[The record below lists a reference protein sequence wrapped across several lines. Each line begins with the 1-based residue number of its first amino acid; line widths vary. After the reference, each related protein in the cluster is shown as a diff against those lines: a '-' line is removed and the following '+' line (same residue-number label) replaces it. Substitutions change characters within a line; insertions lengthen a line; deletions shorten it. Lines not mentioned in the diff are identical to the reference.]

1 MSEASENSLDVATP
15 EEVAEVT
22 EAMEATEATE
32 VGADETAVECSSV
45 GSCLRAAREEANL
58 SVVEIAQA
66 LKFSTRQIE
75 LLEADDYA
83 ALPGNTI
90 VRGFVRSYGR
100 LLKLDVDALLHM
112 LDARTPNAPADVRPP
127 DNMGVASQP
136 GAMQQL
142 SPMVSAAIV
151 LSLVTLL
158 LGLWHFFGPTT
169 VATKPSAVTTN
180 QSLAS
185 AQTPQSPVPASGD
198 MGALPASAAAPAE
211 ASANATS
218 APASTAAAAAP
229 AGNAAPALL
238 FVFQDRSW
246 LEVSD
251 ATKQKLHSGENPA
264 GSRLTLAGRPPFEV
278 VVGNATKVTLTY
290 GERAIDL
297 APYTRA
303 DVARL
308 TLE

>member
-1 MSEASENSLDVATP
+1 MSEVPENPL
-15 EEVAEVT
+15 EVAIP
-22 EAMEATEATE
+22 AE
-32 VGADETAVECSSV
+32 VGADETAPECASV
-45 GSCLRAAREEANL
+45 GQCLRAAREAAHL

-66 LKFSTRQIE
+66 LKFSARQIE

-136 GAMQQL
+136 GAMQQF
-142 SPMVSAAIV
+142 SPIVSAAIV
-151 LSLVTLL
+151 LSLVALL
-158 LGLWHFFGPTT
+158 LGLWHFFGP
-169 VATKPSAVTTN
+169 VPTKSNGVSTS
-180 QSLAS
+180 QSQAPV
-185 AQTPQSPVPASGD
+185 QTSPTPVPVP
-198 MGALPASAAAPAE
+198 GAVDAPPAPVAAPTEATAPPAVAAAGAPAE
-211 ASANATS
+211 Q
-218 APASTAAAAAP
+218 AAAS
-229 AGNAAPALL
+229 LL

-246 LEVSD
+246 VEVSD
-251 ATKQKLHSGENPA
+251 ASKQKLHSGENLP
-264 GSRLTLAGRPPFEV
+264 GSRLTLAGRPPFEI